1 MKRPRP
7 HPEKK
12 TACSL
17 YKAIKSF
24 TSIDI
29 EALKIDLSHDRL
41 LGRHGGAWHRRA
53 AFIFMKEAR
62 FTKTFI
68 DAADHFS
75 LCFFRKQY
83 RGSLLL
89 GEIEK
94 VLLESM

>member
-1 MKRPRP
+1 
-7 HPEKK
+7 
-12 TACSL
+12 
-17 YKAIKSF
+17 
-24 TSIDI
+24 
-29 EALKIDLSHDRL
+29 
-41 LGRHGGAWHRRA
+41 
-53 AFIFMKEAR
+53 MKEPR